1 MKKLLFASA
10 ALAAFIGTSAFAAD
24 MAAPVYKAPPPVAP
38 VWSWTGFYLGAN
50 VGGAWANHST
60 FTMSDPL
67 GSFPFDPFSFSTSSP
82 ASAIGGVHGGY
93 NYQAGPSWLVGLEAD
108 FSWTGLKLTGNSPMT
123 AIGGIVIPNANAFD
137 NTKVK
142 DIGTVRARLGVLAT
156 PAWLFYVTGGYAYAD
171 IGYQGGWT
179 CGPPGCAAG
188 QYLSMAS
195 FSKWQSG
202 WVAGAG
208 TEYHIGGTG
217 WILGAEYLYYG
228 LNDGANSVAVL
239 TSVPAGSPAGGC
251 TSAAPFP
258 CNPVGF
264 GRFGVQELR
273 ARLSYKF

>member
-24 MAAPVYKAPPPVAP
+24 MAAPVYKAPPPAAP

-142 DIGTVRARLGVLAT
+142 DIGTVRARTRRIGHPRLALLCDRRLCLCRYWISGRMDLW
-156 PAWLFYVTGGYAYAD
+156 PARMRRRS
-171 IGYQGGWT
+171 I
-179 CGPPGCAAG
+179 
-188 QYLSMAS
+188 S
-195 FSKWQSG
+195 
-202 WVAGAG
+202 
-208 TEYHIGGTG
+208 
-217 WILGAEYLYYG
+217 LYG
-228 LNDGANSVAVL
+228 KL
-239 TSVPAGSPAGGC
+239 
-251 TSAAPFP
+251 
-258 CNPVGF
+258 
-264 GRFGVQELR
+264 Q
-273 ARLSYKF
+273 

>member
-1 MKKLLFASA
+1 MKKLLIAGA
-10 ALAAFIGTSAFAAD
+10 AFAALIGTPALGAD
-24 MAAPVYKAPPPVAP
+24 MALKAAPPPAP

-67 GSFPFDPFSFSTSSP
+67 ASFVFAPFSFSTNSP
-82 ASAIGGVHGGY
+82 SSAIGGVHGGY
-93 NYQAGPSWLVGLEAD
+93 NYQVGPSWLVGLEAD

-123 AIGGIVIPNANAFD
+123 ATAGGGAVPNANAFD

-142 DIGTVRARLGVLAT
+142 DIGTVRGRLGVLAT

-171 IGYQGGWT
+171 IGYQGGWA
-179 CGPPGCAAG
+179 CGPPGCTGA
-188 QYLSMAS
+188 QFLSVAS
-195 FSKWQSG
+195 FSKWVSG

-228 LNDGANSVAVL
+228 LNDGANSVTLL
-239 TSVPAGSPAGGC
+239 TSVPAAAGAGGC
-251 TSAAPFP
+251 TSAAPIP
-258 CNPVGF
+258 CNPVSF